1 MQIARVS
8 SGAVCPNKA
17 ILSLETAPPPSYQD
31 AGDVL
36 GNGSK
41 GLEFQHRGG
50 GFQQTVGEQRFLLGQ
65 VCPGLFKVYSPV
77 SPAGTTE

>member
-31 AGDVL
+31 VGDGL
-36 GNGSK
+36 SNGSK

-50 GFQQTVGEQRFLLGQ
+50 GFQQTVGEQRFLGQ
-65 VCPGLFKVYSPV
+65 VWLGLFKVYSPV